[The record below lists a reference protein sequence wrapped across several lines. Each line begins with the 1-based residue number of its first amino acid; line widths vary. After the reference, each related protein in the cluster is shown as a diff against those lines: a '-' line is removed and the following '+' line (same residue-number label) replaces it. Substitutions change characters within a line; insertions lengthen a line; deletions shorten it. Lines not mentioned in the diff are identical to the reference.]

1 MTDLGRRGFRTRKR
15 FRRRRQHRNDASHA
29 LFRSGLVL
37 PSIEPAAGCL
47 HRNTLCFD
55 PHGKRTRLIS

>member
-1 MTDLGRRGFRTRKR
+1 MTDSGRRGFRRR
-15 FRRRRQHRNDASHA
+15 EGFCRRRQQRNDASHA

-37 PSIEPAAGCL
+37 PTLEPAAGCL
-47 HRNTLCFD
+47 HRNTLYFD